1 MTTLVPDTDAAHYV
15 PASNPVCGSI
25 MKNAVWGILSSY
37 YLSLSVAERRESFPR
52 VLVVEVAKELENF
65 FEVRW

>member
-1 MTTLVPDTDAAHYV
+1 
-15 PASNPVCGSI
+15 
-25 MKNAVWGILSSY
+25 MKNAVWGILTSY

-52 VLVVEVAKELENF
+52 VLVVEVGRELENF